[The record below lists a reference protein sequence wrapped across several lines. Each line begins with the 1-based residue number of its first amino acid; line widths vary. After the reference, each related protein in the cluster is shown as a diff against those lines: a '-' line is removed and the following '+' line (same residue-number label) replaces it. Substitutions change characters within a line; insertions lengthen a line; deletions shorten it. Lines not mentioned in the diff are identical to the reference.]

1 MTTIKL
7 SDGAGIDVDVT
18 LSKSNAIARYGEGL
32 PALVVDVAGI
42 AAAWGSSVSDPGL
55 SRAAVGASFKHPVP
69 LGDDAKLTLGG
80 NLGLQFQLYE
90 PGKAPKDLPEEL
102 GLDCPNDSF
111 WARLTVEAGISPA
124 VESKHNDLSMGF
136 TAGSVIS
143 ISNFRRFSAS
153 AALSV
158 GSCFQ
163 ELVRGFLIA
172 GDLRD
177 LEALPDDGTAAICV
191 AGSASVSFTAKYP
204 IVSSV
209 NTLASTELPL
219 QIGTFGVQAGAS
231 VGVSGSFSAE
241 GTLTLAA
248 TRAAGSVTLV
258 FLRNDQTE
266 GALKVSASAGVKASI
281 GETEVLSKLAELIS
295 SDPKT
300 DAAELAKAG
309 LPKETIQQINKAVET
324 AIDRSLALAI
334 GLALNAGSDHKRL
347 FVFRLDLAR
356 LSAPEKDAVHTAL
369 DGDVSALLGLP
380 DGGAATVVHNAL
392 SELHSTGISLRF
404 NLLGLLNAFSVTRLI
419 IEGSVLVEPES
430 GEVIIC
436 DKVTASRISG
446 TLLPYAAEAHK
457 VRKLLNSSFVMSATL
472 MALHERLQPGLKLE
486 AALNYFE
493 LHSGTCRQAMKDN
506 LDAVEALDLITRPK
520 AHQLLGNSLDEFGR
534 SLMLLN
540 LALDPQQCRE
550 LFLDSTG
557 RPLPDTYYESAGCK
571 ALQLLVQPG
580 DPDDFRLQL
589 VAHWKQARSLG
600 NPNSIAQAAWGSWFP
615 KTPDGLRQARLIAAD
630 YQLIAWWATA
640 MADAAESLVAFLSF
654 LDKHPGISWQ
664 DNSFKKALATFSRSL
679 AAAAKLS
686 KPDLFANPWGFVA
699 TYCALPSTQ
708 GVKRNARIFSK
719 RLVLDL
725 P

>member
-7 SDGAGIDVDVT
+7 SDGAGINVDVT

-55 SRAAVGASFKHPVP
+55 SRAAVEASFKHPIA

-102 GLDCPNDSF
+102 GLDCPDDSV
-111 WARLTVEAGISPA
+111 WARLTLEAGVSPA
-124 VESKHNDLSMGF
+124 VESKDNDLSMGF

-143 ISNFRRFSAS
+143 ISNFRRISAS
-153 AALSV
+153 AAISV

-163 ELVRGFLIA
+163 ELVRGFVIA

-231 VGVSGSFSAE
+231 VEVSGSFSAE

-300 DAAELAKAG
+300 DAAKLAKAG
-309 LPKETIQQINKAVET
+309 LSKETIQQIKKAVET

-334 GLALNAGSDHKRL
+334 GLALNTGTGHKRL
-347 FVFRLDLAR
+347 FAFRLDLVR
-356 LSAPEKDAVHTAL
+356 LTAPEKDAVHTAL
-369 DGDVSALLGLP
+369 DGDVSSLLGLS
-380 DGGAATVVHNAL
+380 GGAVTLVHSAL
-392 SELHSTGISLRF
+392 GKLHSTGISLRF

-446 TLLPYAAEAHK
+446 TLLPYAAEAHT

-493 LHSGTCRQAMKDN
+493 LHSRTCRQTMKDN

-664 DNSFKKALATFSRSL
+664 DNSFKKALATFSKSL

-699 TYCALPSTQ
+699 TYCALPSTH
-708 GVKRNARIFSK
+708 GVRRTAQIFSK
-719 RLVLDL
+719 RLTLDVS
-725 P
+725 